1 MSDVAPP
8 VAALVEEFS
17 KLPGIGV
24 KTAQRLT
31 FFILRSPTDQARRLA
46 DAIMRVKESIVYC
59 SRCFNLTETDP
70 CSICSNQAREQD
82 VICVVEEPLDVLAL
96 EKTGRYKGLYHVLH
110 GALSPM
116 NGIGPKDIRIAEL
129 LRRLED
135 GKVSEVIMAT
145 NPGFEG
151 DYTASTIRRDI
162 QSELKLP
169 ELKITALARG
179 LPLGSD
185 LEYADED
192 TEGMLDECQLLDPDK
207 AREPQDDIIVTHLET
222 LLLLT
227 TTREAR
233 DRLREIKLYPILRE
247 LDSHSD
253 NQDVKVNTDRIVQ
266 VIMRGEEGEERDDE
280 KKNEEVV
287 TASDDLHRVR
297 VGERSAPD
305 AGRRG

>member
-46 DAIMRVKESIVYC
+46 DAIMRVKESIIYC
-59 SRCFNLTETDP
+59 SRCFNITETDP
-70 CSICSNQAREQD
+70 CSICSNSARDQD
-82 VICVVEEPLDVLAL
+82 IVCVVEEPLDVLAL

-110 GALSPM
+110 GVLSPM

-129 LRRLED
+129 LKRLEA
-135 GKVSEVIMAT
+135 GTIREVIMAT

-162 QSELKLP
+162 QNELNVP
-169 ELKITALARG
+169 ELKITVLARG

-192 TEGMLDECQLLDPDK
+192 TLGRALEG
-207 AREPQDDIIVTHLET
+207 R
-222 LLLLT
+222 
-227 TTREAR
+227 
-233 DRLREIKLYPILRE
+233 RE
-247 LDSHSD
+247 LF
-253 NQDVKVNTDRIVQ
+253 
-266 VIMRGEEGEERDDE
+266 
-280 KKNEEVV
+280 
-287 TASDDLHRVR
+287 
-297 VGERSAPD
+297 
-305 AGRRG
+305 